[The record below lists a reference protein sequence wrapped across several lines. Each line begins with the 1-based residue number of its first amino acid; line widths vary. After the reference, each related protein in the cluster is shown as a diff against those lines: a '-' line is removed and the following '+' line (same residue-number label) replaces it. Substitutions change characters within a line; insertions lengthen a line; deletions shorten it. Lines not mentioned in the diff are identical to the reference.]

1 MSQLIT
7 YLFTIV
13 LSMSNAYAPESVIQP
28 AQPTTGPGGT
38 NYAHTE
44 INSYDHSS
52 SPKGYWMYTPK
63 EVSEAPIDVIVF
75 MHGYGAMN
83 PMIYGGWIKH
93 LVKQNN
99 VVIFPRYQRGILT
112 THPNDFA
119 ANAAVAIKDAKK
131 QLEEDLLINAN
142 WDNLSLVGH
151 SYGGVII
158 SNLAVNYADLAI
170 PKPKAVMMCSP
181 GTGPLKGG
189 RLDSYENMDS
199 DIKLIVMVS
208 EDDYVVGDKFG
219 YLVFNSAQNVINR
232 NFIRQFRDSHG
243 APRIG
248 ADHNQCYSLDQE
260 LDSGYRNVT
269 TKRALRISKID
280 AIDYNGYWK
289 LFDALR
295 ACAIDGNYCDY
306 AFGDT
311 QAQSSL
317 GSWSD
322 GTPINKLEITLP

>member
-1 MSQLIT
+1 MNQLIT
-7 YLFTIV
+7 YLFSIV
-13 LSMSNAYAPESVIQP
+13 FSFSLNTNSILQP
-28 AQPTTGPGGT
+28 DQPTTGPGSNDYT
-38 NYAHTE
+38 HSE
-44 INSYDHSS
+44 INIHDHSS
-52 SPKGYWMYTPK
+52 SQKGYWMYTPK
-63 EVSEAPIDVIVF
+63 QIGDEPMDVIVF

-99 VVIFPRYQRGILT
+99 IVIFPRYQRGILS
-112 THPNDFA
+112 THPDDFA
-119 ANAAVAIKDAKK
+119 PNAAFAINAAKNELKDN
-131 QLEEDLLINAN
+131 LLINAN

-158 SNLAVNYADLAI
+158 SNLAVNYSDLNI
-170 PKPKAVMMCSP
+170 PKPKNVMLCSP

-189 RLDSYENMDS
+189 RLDSYEKMDA
-199 DIKLIVMVS
+199 DINLLVMVS
-208 EDDYVVGDKFG
+208 DNDYVVGDEFG

-232 NFIRQFRDSHG
+232 NFIRQFKDSHG
-243 APRIG
+243 DPRIG
-248 ADHNQCYSLDQE
+248 ADHNQCYSLDTE

-295 ACAIDGNYCDY
+295 DCTFNENLCNY
-306 AFGDT
+306 AFGNT
-311 QAQSSL
+311 TEQSSL
-317 GSWSD
+317 GNWSD